1 MQKDE
6 IRLECLKL
14 ACRAGLS
21 PDEILAN
28 ARVFVAWVDGI
39 PTPTTPQRPGDSSK
53 VSKPAPSVPDR
64 TSPPK
69 QQSVAKAA
77 P

>member
-1 MQKDE
+1 MQSAE

-21 PDEILAN
+21 PDEIIAN
-28 ARVFVAWVDGI
+28 ARTFVAWVDGI
-39 PTPTTPQRPGDSSK
+39 PPPTTASRPGDSSK

-69 QQSVAKAA
+69 QQSAAKVAT
-77 P
+77 